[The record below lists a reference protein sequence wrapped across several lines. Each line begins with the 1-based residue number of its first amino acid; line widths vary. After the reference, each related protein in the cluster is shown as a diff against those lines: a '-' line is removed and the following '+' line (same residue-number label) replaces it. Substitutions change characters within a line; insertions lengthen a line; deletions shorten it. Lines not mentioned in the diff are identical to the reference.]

1 MMKALSFSSLIEPLL
16 LKLGWQGL
24 EKREKMM
31 VAGLGGVVV
40 VLLLYNFLLAPLL
53 SSRENLQKSLVKKE
67 IELQEM
73 RNMQQE
79 YRILQSQST
88 DIKGRISRRA
98 KDFTLFSYIERRA
111 ALAKVKKNIKY
122 LKPSEV
128 AREGALQEERV
139 DMKLEKIRT
148 ESLVAF
154 LKGLESEEN
163 VIYVSRL
170 SLKEHGKEEG
180 YLNAVIQLITFQL
193 KSGETR

>member
-1 MMKALSFSSLIEPLL
+1 MQLL
-16 LKLGWQGL
+16 LQKLGWQGL

-31 VAGLGGVVV
+31 VAGLGGMVAL
-40 VLLLYNFLLAPLL
+40 LLLYTFLLAPLL
-53 SSRENLQKSLVKKE
+53 STREDLQKSLAKKE
-67 IELQEM
+67 VELLEIK
-73 RNMQQE
+73 NLQQE

-88 DIKGRISRRA
+88 DIKGRISSRA
-98 KDFTLFSYIERRA
+98 KDFTLFSYIEQHA

-128 AREGALQEERV
+128 EREGVLQEARV
-139 DMKLEKIRT
+139 DMQLEQIST

-170 SLKEHGKEEG
+170 SIKEYGKEKG
-180 YLNAVIQLITFQL
+180 YLNVVIQLITFQL
-193 KSGETR
+193 KDGDA